1 MTAPTPSSPVRPPTF
16 ALDGVALSRLL
27 SDFPGSRVTLS
38 ARTHL
43 DDGIVKLV
51 RDLVCQSAG
60 REIALDVKVSP
71 TMDAGAVLLVG
82 DVGRVVFDPRVMWL
96 ADAERSMQV
105 KFDAGELPHVD
116 DAYDYLRTILTQSS
130 PEASVEQLLDTGTV
144 VRIGDGVVAVG
155 GLRDV
160 GSQEIV
166 EFEDGTLGLAFSL
179 KENVVG
185 CVLLGSEEN
194 VREGGSVRRTGH
206 LMRVPAGEA
215 VLGRVLDAVCR
226 PIDGRDAPVPSAWM
240 PVERMAPGVV
250 RRQPVSRPLHTG
262 MKVIDA
268 LVPIGRGQRELIIGD
283 RKLGKTTLA
292 VDTILAQ
299 KGRDVACVY
308 CAIGQ
313 KASTVRQVVATLE
326 EYGALEYT
334 AVVVALPGDM
344 PALRYLAPYTAM
356 SLGEYFMDRGGDAL
370 VVFDDLTKHAVT
382 YREMSALLDRPVGR
396 EAYPGDV
403 FYVHSR
409 LLERAARLSQ
419 ELGGGSLTALPI
431 IETLAGDISAFIPT
445 NVISICDGQI
455 MLDAVA
461 FNEGRRPSMDP
472 GLSVSRVGG
481 SAQARTMKQVAGRLR
496 IDLAQYEEMA
506 RFVKFGAEVD
516 EATQRQLTRGERARE
531 LLKQEQHTPMPI
543 EQEVFALYAV
553 VHGYFD
559 TVEVVDVGKVEGE
572 LLGWATQ
579 RKPEVLALL
588 GDGEGLTDAIEA
600 QLAAALEEF
609 LANRRVRA
617 AAMDRGEDETADDTG
632 AEAAAAGA
640 TPTATPVEVA

>member
-1 MTAPTPSSPVRPPTF
+1 METPIRTEGQPLP
-16 ALDGVALSRLL
+16 ALGLDGVALSRLL
-27 SDFPGSRVTLS
+27 SAFPGSRVTLA

-43 DDGIVKLV
+43 DDGVVRLV
-51 RDLVCQSAG
+51 RDLVCHSAG

-96 ADAERSMQV
+96 AEAERELQV
-105 KFDAGELPHVD
+105 KFDAGELPQVD
-116 DAYDYLRTILTQSS
+116 DAYAFLRAVLTRTG
-130 PEASVEQLLDTGTV
+130 PEPAVEELLDTGTV
-144 VRIGDGVVAVG
+144 MRIGDGVVAVG

-194 VREGGSVRRTGH
+194 VREGGEVRRTGH
-206 LMRVPAGEA
+206 LLRVPAGEG

-250 RRQPVSRPLHTG
+250 GRQPVDQPMHTG

-292 VDTILAQ
+292 IDTILAQ
-299 KGRDVACVY
+299 KGRNVSCIY

-334 AVVVALPGDM
+334 AVIVALPGDM
-344 PALRYLAPYTAM
+344 PALRYLAPYTAC

-461 FNEGRRPSMDP
+461 FNEGRRPAMDP

-481 SAQARTMKQVAGRLR
+481 SAQSRTLKQVAGRLR

-516 EATQRQLTRGERARE
+516 DATQHQLTRGERARE
-531 LLKQEQHTPMPI
+531 LLKQEQHTPMPL
-543 EQEVFALYAV
+543 EHEVLVLFAV

-559 TVEVVDVGKVEGE
+559 DVAVANVGVVEAE
-572 LLGWATQ
+572 LLEWVSR
-579 RKPEVLALL
+579 RKLDVMRLLAESDGLSAEVEERLNSTL
-588 GDGEGLTDAIEA
+588 D
-600 QLAAALEEF
+600 EF
-609 LANRRVRA
+609 LEYRRPAEQA
-617 AAMDRGEDETADDTG
+617 AEEPAKSAVDSTVAAVPAETVQA
-632 AEAAAAGA
+632 
-640 TPTATPVEVA
+640 V

>member
-1 MTAPTPSSPVRPPTF
+1 MAATARTAGAQVPTLG
-16 ALDGVALSRLL
+16 LDGPALSRLL
-27 SDFPGSRVTLS
+27 STFPGSRVTLA

-43 DDGIVKLV
+43 DDGVVKLV
-51 RDLVCQSAG
+51 RELVCQSAG

-96 ADAERSMQV
+96 AEAARSVQV
-105 KFDAGELPHVD
+105 KFDAGELPNVD
-116 DAYDYLRTILTQSS
+116 DAYSYLREVLTATA
-130 PEASVEQLLDTGTV
+130 PRPGVEEMLDTGTV
-144 VRIGDGVVAVG
+144 MRIGDGVVAVG

-194 VREGGSVRRTGH
+194 VREGGEVRRTGH
-206 LMRVPAGEA
+206 LMRVPAGEG
-215 VLGRVLDAVCR
+215 VLGRVLDAVCA

-250 RRQPVSRPLHTG
+250 GRQPVDEPLHTG

-292 VDTILAQ
+292 LDTILAQ
-299 KGRDVACVY
+299 KGRNVTCIY

-326 EYGALEYT
+326 EHGALEYT

-344 PALRYLAPYTAM
+344 PALRYLAPYTACA
-356 SLGEYFMDRGGDAL
+356 LGEYFMDRGGDAL

-431 IETLAGDISAFIPT
+431 IETLAGDISAVIPT

-461 FNEGRRPSMDP
+461 FNEGRRPAMDP

-481 SAQARTMKQVAGRLR
+481 SAQSKTMKQVAGRLR

-516 EATQRQLTRGERARE
+516 EATQHQLVRGERARE
-531 LLKQEQHTPMPI
+531 LLKQDQHTPLPL
-543 EQEVFALYAV
+543 EFEVLVLYAV

-559 TVEVVDVGKVEGE
+559 EVAVADVGTVEAE
-572 LLGWATQ
+572 LLAWASS
-579 RKPEVLALL
+579 RKLDVLRQ
-588 GDGEGLTDAIEA
+588 LTDAEGMSEEVEA
-600 QLAAALEEF
+600 KLAAALDEF
-609 LANRRVRA
+609 VASRRA
-617 AAMDRGEDETADDTG
+617 SGQAP
-632 AEAAAAGA
+632 AEAGA
-640 TPTATPVEVA
+640 TDASVAPVPAAVAQQPIEAV

>member
-1 MTAPTPSSPVRPPTF
+1 MTTPAPAQGVQPATTL
-16 ALDGVALSRLL
+16 LDGVALSRLL
-27 SDFPGSRVTLS
+27 SDFPGSRVTLA

-43 DDGIVKLV
+43 DDGVVRLV
-51 RDLVCQSAG
+51 RELVCQSAG

-96 ADAERSMQV
+96 ADAERALQV
-105 KFDAGELPHVD
+105 RLDAGELPQVD
-116 DAYDYLRTILTQSS
+116 DAYEFLRAVLEQTA
-130 PEASVEQLLDTGTV
+130 PEPAVEHLQDTGTV

-194 VREGGSVRRTGH
+194 VREGGSVRRSGH
-206 LMRVPAGEA
+206 LLRVPAGEG
-215 VLGRVLDAVCR
+215 VLGRVLDPVCR

-250 RRQPVSRPLHTG
+250 GRQPVSKPLHTG

-313 KASTVRQVVATLE
+313 KASTVRQIVATLE

-334 AVVVALPGDM
+334 AVVVALPSDM

-455 MLDAVA
+455 MLDAVG

-516 EATQRQLTRGERARE
+516 EATQKQLTRGERARE
-531 LLKQEQHTPMPI
+531 LLKQDQHTPMPT
-543 EQEVFALYAV
+543 EHEVFVLYAV

-559 TVEVVDVGKVEGE
+559 DVAVNRVGEVEAEMLE
-572 LLGWATQ
+572 WATR
-579 RKPEVLALL
+579 RKSDVLQLL
-588 GDGEGLTDAIEA
+588 DNAEGLSSDAEEK
-600 QLAAALEEF
+600 LAAALDEYTEQ
-609 LANRRVRA
+609 RRARA
-617 AAMDRGEDETADDTG
+617 AAGVARATEDDDEL
-632 AEAAAAGA
+632 ASA
-640 TPTATPVEVA
+640 PTLASAPVEVA